1 MITQKK
7 TRLLIVDD
15 QPENLEVFSNIF
27 DESIECLFA
36 LTGQDAVRFA
46 KERQP
51 DLLLLDIIMPD
62 LDGYE
67 VLNKL
72 QEDPTTEKIPIIFI
86 TSMDTDVDEVK
97 GLKAG
102 AVDYITKPIH
112 AAVVRE
118 RVAKHLN
125 WKFNREQLESMSR
138 TDGLTLLSNRRHFDE
153 IIDREWRR
161 SHRLEK
167 EIALLMIDVDSF
179 KLYNDHYGHVQ
190 GDQILRRVAGIL
202 KQNMLRPIDIAARYG
217 GEEFACILPETNSK
231 GARIVAERIQHD
243 IKNENIEHKY
253 SSFGHVTLS
262 IGIGS
267 VVPTHSNTVSELIQ
281 MADNNLYKAKSNGK
295 DCII

>member
-62 LDGYE
+62 PDGYE

>member
-1 MITQKK
+1 MTHKK

-15 QPENLEVFSNIF
+15 QPENIEVFSNIF
-27 DESIECLFA
+27 DESIECFFA
-36 LTGQDAVRFA
+36 LSGQDAVRFA
-46 KERQP
+46 KEQQP

-62 LDGYE
+62 PDGYE

-86 TSMDTDVDEVK
+86 TSMDNDVDEVK
-97 GLKAG
+97 GLRAG

-112 AAVVRE
+112 PAVVRE

-125 WKFNREQLESMSR
+125 WKFNREKLESMSR
-138 TDGLTLLSNRRHFDE
+138 TDGLTLLSNRRNFDE

-179 KLYNDHYGHVQ
+179 KLYNDHYGHIE

-202 KQNMLRPIDIAARYG
+202 KQNMLRPVDIAARYG
-217 GEEFACILPETNSK
+217 GEEFACILPETNSE
-231 GARIVAERIQHD
+231 GARIVAERIRHD
-243 IKNENIEHKY
+243 IKNENIEHKC
-253 SSFGHVTLS
+253 SPFGHVTLS

-281 MADNNLYKAKSNGK
+281 LADSNLYKAKINGK

>member
-86 TSMDTDVDEVK
+86 TSMDNDVDEVK
-97 GLKAG
+97 GLRAG